1 MEYLNNENL
10 SHEKLGEIMNLIMS
24 GIEEGVLFNP
34 LKLDNE
40 IEDKIFNEGFKV
52 GVKFGYYS
60 VFRTICYM
68 LGKSVDEI
76 FNNGDV
82 KYFTDKSFKEFD
94 EICLSEGVKWK

>member
-24 GIEEGVLFNP
+24 GLEEGVLFNP

-40 IEDKIFNEGFKV
+40 IEDKIFDEGFNV

-60 VFRTICYM
+60 LFRTICYE

-76 FNNGDV
+76 FDSGDI
-82 KYFTDKSFKEFD
+82 KYFTDKLFKVFD
-94 EICLSEGVKWK
+94 EICLSEEVK